1 MDGEAKGICTDKG
14 DLNRWVRSANAKLN
28 NIRQI
33 ISKLLAWLKE
43 INAELSKPQEPLI
56 VDLLGRYFAGRNAG
70 AWSQKAKLG
79 NLKPFKSIRM
89 YVEAYRRHSMSIR
102 VISINIL
109 GNLAAFMPC
118 AIFMP
123 VIFKKMRKFRY
134 FLLAVTGIVILAET
148 IQFLTMVGQAIICP
162 ER

>member
-1 MDGEAKGICTDKG
+1 
-14 DLNRWVRSANAKLN
+14 
-28 NIRQI
+28 
-33 ISKLLAWLKE
+33 
-43 INAELSKPQEPLI
+43 
-56 VDLLGRYFAGRNAG
+56 
-70 AWSQKAKLG
+70 
-79 NLKPFKSIRM
+79 M

-148 IQFLTMVGQAIICP
+148 IQFLTMVGQADIDDVILNVTGASILYALRP
-162 ER
+162 LIRYIEGKYADYYLTEQPITEN